1 MATAHSNATTETIG
15 DAAGHVWHYLN
26 EHGPTSL
33 SRLVKDVDLPR
44 DVVMQAIGWLAREDK
59 VTIDEESRSK
69 IVSLH

>member
-1 MATAHSNATTETIG
+1 L
-15 DAAGHVWHYLN
+15 D
-26 EHGPTSL
+26 EHGPTAI
-33 SRLVKDVDLPR
+33 SRLVKDVDIPR

>member
-1 MATAHSNATTETIG
+1 MATAHCNSTIETIG

-33 SRLVKDVDLPR
+33 SRLVKDVDIPR

-59 VTIDEESRSK
+59 LTIDEESRSK